1 LKPFAQRFILSCAFV
16 SIACTAAVMPTQA
29 AAVDTVKI
37 QVNDELVQ
45 FPDAQPFIDGSS
57 TLQVPLRLLSE
68 KLGYQ
73 VDWRME
79 GAEVKVSL
87 TNQKQAISLQTGAIQ
102 AIVNGKTTS
111 LEGSAVFKDGRAYV
125 PLRFI
130 SETFGSPISWDNPNW
145 LAIVQ
150 ADGKVHKSAWVAP
163 APATT
168 QATAPAQVTTQATA
182 QAPAPA
188 QTMTDQIVQTANTF
202 IGVPY
207 VWGGTTPRGFDCS
220 GFVRY
225 VFQEKGIELP
235 RTSVQMHSQA
245 GTPVTD
251 LQVGDLVFFKGS
263 VNHVGIYLGNDQFIS
278 ATSSRGVKIDS
289 LSSRYWGARYI
300 GAKRV
305 L

>member
-1 LKPFAQRFILSCAFV
+1 MKPFAQRFILSCAFV
-16 SIACTAAVMPTQA
+16 SIACTAAAMPTQA
-29 AAVDTVKI
+29 ATVETVKI

-57 TLQVPLRLLSE
+57 TLQVPLRFLSE

-87 TNQKQAISLQTGAIQ
+87 TNQKQVISLQTGAIQ

-111 LEGSAVFKDGRAYV
+111 LEGSAVFKEGRAYV

-130 SETFGSPISWDNPNW
+130 SETFGSPIKWDNPNW
-145 LAIVQ
+145 VAIVQ
-150 ADGKVHKSAWVAP
+150 ADGKEHKSAWVAP
-163 APATT
+163 AP
-168 QATAPAQVTTQATA
+168 VS
-182 QAPAPA
+182 APAPA
-188 QTMTDQIVQTANTF
+188 PVQNLTDQIVHTANAF

-235 RTSVQMHSQA
+235 RTSVQMHSQV
-245 GTPVTD
+245 GMPVTN
-251 LQVGDLVFFKGS
+251 LQVGDLVFFSKGS

-278 ATSSRGVKIDS
+278 ATSSRGVTISS
-289 LSSRYWGARYI
+289 LSSGYWGARYV